1 MILLSFFVSLVFA
14 GSGGA
19 NDDSASCNEDSSV
32 LINVLGNDSG
42 LTKIGQISDPPH
54 GNAVEENGHIR
65 YTPDP
70 NWHGTD
76 SFTYT
81 AMSAGLYFSD
91 NGHYYEYISHPGITW
106 ESARDAAA
114 AKTYY
119 GLKGYLV
126 TVTSAAEQNFVSS
139 KLQGQ
144 GWMGAS
150 DNSNENHW
158 YWVTGPES
166 GTEFYYGRYSSGQG
180 SCPYS
185 VSPSYY
191 GYTNWASN
199 EPNDWDCN
207 EDYGHFWDNGTWND
221 YASNNGAI
229 QGYVVEYGGMA
240 GDSPSFP
247 QATVTVTVNAVN
259 DPPTTSNGSFNVN
272 EDSTYNGSLPVYS
285 DIDGGPT
292 FTYSIH
298 TQAGHGTATV
308 TNAATGAFSYTPTG
322 NYFGGDSFVFQISDG
337 NGGTATGTMTITV
350 TEVNDLPVA
359 NPQTIS
365 TLEDTIYTGTLTGSD
380 VDYGPADTLTYSIH
394 TQAGHGT
401 ATVTNA
407 ATGAFSYT
415 PTGNYFGGDSFVFQV
430 SDGRGGTHTAT
441 VTVSVVS
448 EVNDPPVAN
457 DQTRSTNEDTLLTG
471 TATASDVDHDPQ
483 DTLTFSLLS
492 GPAHGG
498 ATVATNGYY
507 EYLPSA
513 NYFGPDSFVFQV
525 SDGRGGVDTGTIS
538 ITVIEVNDPPV
549 ANDQY
554 PSTQEDNVLTGTVTA
569 SDVDYGPFDTLVYS
583 VFTPPIHGSL
593 TITTNGGFTYTPDT
607 HYNGPD
613 SFEFLVID
621 QSNGDPR
628 GGSDTG
634 LVSITVEPVDD
645 APEVEI
651 LLDTSVPLKGA
662 IEIPYLIK
670 DNDTNPA
677 PGVESDK
684 CSIIVEFFH
693 NGQWQNATME
703 GRSEPM
709 FGLDARP
716 EGFRHSFTWDSGRDL
731 PNQIVTDIKVRIK
744 ASDGF
749 AYGGWAEIGPF
760 TINNTSVVPI
770 NAVLQSAYNLRLK
783 TVESLQSEIMEQLS
797 TGCKD
802 SGVLSAT
809 CNIPD
814 EVKVLW
820 MQAEMHME
828 NSRNTGNTVEALN
841 ELKLAKELYEQI
853 LEILSS

>member
-1 MILLSFFVSLVFA
+1 MKKLLAMFLVISIALPFLPSVVA

-42 LTKIGQISDPPH
+42 LTRLGQISDPPH
-54 GNAVEENGHIR
+54 GTAVEESGQIR

-70 NWHGTD
+70 NWNGTD
-76 SFTYT
+76 TFTYT
-81 AMSAGLYFSD
+81 AMSAGLYFSE
-91 NGHYYEYISHPGITW
+91 NGHYYEYISNSGITW
-106 ESARDAAA
+106 ENAKNAAA
-114 AKTYY
+114 ARSYY
-119 GLKGYLV
+119 GLTGYLV
-126 TVTSAAEQNFVSS
+126 TVTSATEQAFVSS
-139 KLQGQ
+139 KLEGQ
-144 GWMGAS
+144 GWMGSS
-150 DNSNENHW
+150 DSVSENSW
-158 YWVTGPES
+158 RWVTGPEN
-166 GTEFYYGRYSSGQG
+166 GTLFFYGRYSSGQG

-185 VSPSYY
+185 VPPTYY

-207 EDYGHFWDNGTWND
+207 EDYGHFYPNATWND
-221 YASNNGAI
+221 YPANNGAI
-229 QGYVVEYGGMA
+229 QGYVVEYGGMP
-240 GDSPSFP
+240 GDSPTFP
-247 QATVTVTVNAVN
+247 QATVTVTVNAMN
-259 DPPTTSNGSFNVN
+259 DSPATSNGSFSVN
-272 EDSTYNGSLPVYS
+272 EDSTYNGSLPAYF

-292 FTYSIH
+292 FTYSK
-298 TQAGHGTATV
+298 TSGPSHGTTTV
-308 TNAATGAFSYTPTG
+308 NSDGTFSYSPSA
-322 NYFGGDSFVFQISDG
+322 NYFGGDSFMFQISDG
-337 NGGTATGTMTITV
+337 NGGTASGTMTITV
-350 TEVNDLPVA
+350 TEVND
-359 NPQTIS
+359 
-365 TLEDTIYTGTLTGSD
+365 
-380 VDYGPADTLTYSIH
+380 
-394 TQAGHGT
+394 
-401 ATVTNA
+401 
-407 ATGAFSYT
+407 
-415 PTGNYFGGDSFVFQV
+415 
-430 SDGRGGTHTAT
+430 
-441 VTVSVVS
+441 
-448 EVNDPPVAN
+448 PPVAN
-457 DQTRSTNEDTLLTG
+457 DQST
-471 TATASDVDHDPQ
+471 
-483 DTLTFSLLS
+483 
-492 GPAHGG
+492 
-498 ATVATNGYY
+498 
-507 EYLPSA
+507 
-513 NYFGPDSFVFQV
+513 
-525 SDGRGGVDTGTIS
+525 
-538 ITVIEVNDPPV
+538 
-549 ANDQY
+549 
-554 PSTQEDNVLTGTVTA
+554 STQEDNVLTGTVTA
-569 SDVDYGPFDTLVYS
+569 SDVDYGPFDTLIYS

-621 QSNGDPR
+621 QSNGVPR

-634 LVSITVEPVDD
+634 LVSITVEHVDD

-651 LLDTSVPLKGA
+651 LLDTSIPLRGA

-677 PGVESDK
+677 PGVEPDK

-709 FGLDARP
+709 FWLDARP

-731 PNQIVTDIKVRIK
+731 PNQIATDIKVRIK

-760 TINNTSVVPI
+760 IVNNTSVVPI
-770 NAVLQSAYNLRLK
+770 NAVLQSAYNLRVK

-802 SGVLSAT
+802 NGVSSTT
-809 CNIPD
+809 CNISD

-820 MQAEMHME
+820 MQAEMRME

>member
-54 GNAVEENGHIR
+54 GNAMEENGHIR

-292 FTYSIH
+292 F
-298 TQAGHGTATV
+298 
-308 TNAATGAFSYTPTG
+308 
-322 NYFGGDSFVFQISDG
+322 
-337 NGGTATGTMTITV
+337 
-350 TEVNDLPVA
+350 
-359 NPQTIS
+359 
-365 TLEDTIYTGTLTGSD
+365 
-380 VDYGPADTLTYSIH
+380 TYSIH